1 MSQQI
6 PASTPSPVSP
16 AVAAPQAAPS
26 DQGSTAYPQWVAS
39 TQGVPSATTAQAPSP
54 VTPPSAP
61 STSSQSNQYPSTS
74 SPSNPWE
81 AAMSSLERVVSR
93 ISPSPSQAAQYPQY
107 QTAALDTQ
115 QLSQNLQAQ
124 PWQTQAASD
133 PLTLSNNGYTTQT
146 SYPTS
151 TAQQPQAQN
160 QTPVLSEAS
169 AAVVNHFGIE
179 APAVLNQYATTLE
192 DALIQQDQALNAIG
206 ARSQAMETI
215 LTDPDHLADYTNRF
229 FTEVYPVDIEAP
241 SQPPTQYQPQYDQMP
256 AVPAASSSASR
267 PADPDTQW
275 QGFSQTMN
283 QSPDQAWR
291 YLSQMSPEA
300 IRSKLLFMDAG

>member
-16 AVAAPQAAPS
+16 AVAAPQAAPLE
-26 DQGSTAYPQWVAS
+26 QGSTAYPQWVAS
-39 TQGVPSATTAQAPSP
+39 TQGVPSAVTAQAPSQATLP
-54 VTPPSAP
+54 TAP
-61 STSSQSNQYPSTS
+61 STNNQSSQFPSTS

-81 AAMSSLERVVSR
+81 AAMGSLERVVSR

-107 QTAALDTQ
+107 QTVQPDTQ
-115 QLSQNLQAQ
+115 QLSQSLQAQ
-124 PWQTQAASD
+124 AWQSQAPTA

-151 TAQQPQAQN
+151 TAQQPQA
-160 QTPVLSEAS
+160 PALSEES

-192 DALIQQDQALNAIG
+192 DALIQQDQALNNVA
-206 ARSQAMETI
+206 ARAQAMEVI

-229 FTEVYPVDIEAP
+229 FTEVYPVDIDTPAVQQE
-241 SQPPTQYQPQYDQMP
+241 SNVYQPQYDQLP
-256 AVPAASSSASR
+256 AVPASAGAAGR
-267 PADPDTQW
+267 RVDPESQW
-275 QGFSQTMN
+275 QGFSQVMN

-291 YLSQMSPEA
+291 YLSQMSPDA